1 MIWQVLFHEKHATT
15 YGHANKEERIQI
27 VTLRLSATAKL
38 PELKIRQRVKTDA
51 AIEIKKR
58 TREVWF
64 EKSGKISTS
73 IFDREAIQLGTTIT
87 GPAIIESLDS
97 TLVVP
102 PDWTACMD
110 PNGFILLSLD
120 EV

>member
-1 MIWQVLFHEKHATT
+1 MK
-15 YGHANKEERIQI
+15 
-27 VTLRLSATAKL
+27 
-38 PELKIRQRVKTDA
+38 
-51 AIEIKKR
+51 
-58 TREVWF
+58 
-64 EKSGKISTS
+64 KSGKISTS